1 MALKLLYLLV
11 FHHFADLLTMASPN
25 LPILAQAAGVF
36 LQVQPS
42 TADLSALA
50 LSVDQGVVSL
60 PQAILQFANSA
71 DRSLGN
77 TDACARMFFMLL
89 NRPPDLTT
97 FTQILSL
104 MAQGTSLVQICNMGL
119 QFSTS
124 LVSNSLN
131 LNNHD
136 FVYTLASLV
145 YFDPNSINGLNV
157 VLDTVVVSLNSG
169 LLSRGQVVAAAS
181 QISGSNVKYNN
192 YIETSLDYLATS
204 GQAPSQA
211 ELNAGQS
218 LPENV
223 LLRQVLT
230 QSGAS
235 PYGSTPYFMINGN
248 SLTLSGN
255 VTTAFT
261 IDLSTG
267 LSSSGGNSYY
277 RLFYSLDGGATES
290 SITYNNNLLSKVN
303 YVDATGMA
311 STLKSFTFKSGT
323 AGSTILAPNVS
334 STLTGGPG
342 TDSLKS
348 GNVSSVLIAGSGTE
362 TLIGGTGNDTFYA
375 GSGKDTLT
383 GGGGLDTFVFP
394 SSVAVVQNHSTT
406 LVTDFGAGDVLNL
419 AVLAGD
425 SGTPKG
431 ITPIV
436 GSSARGLGFV
446 NTAAAVNNSVFLVYN
461 TGQWVDDTASGLTT
475 RTPTQIS
482 QLFTQ
487 TYTISASGKVP
498 VSLGVQPVVFTIPP
512 TIGVNYF
519 VVSYDS
525 TNGAD
530 LWMVNNLAPLASID
544 PSECVLVGHLSITG
558 NLWSALN
565 TSGSIVL

>member
-1 MALKLLYLLV
+1 
-11 FHHFADLLTMASPN
+11 MASPN
-25 LPILAQAAGVF
+25 LPILAQASGVF
-36 LQVQPS
+36 LQVQP
-42 TADLSALA
+42 TAAELNALA

-60 PQAILQFANSA
+60 PQAIMQFANSA
-71 DRSLGN
+71 ARSLGN
-77 TDACARMFFMLL
+77 TDACARMFFMLF
-89 NRPPDLTT
+89 NRPPDLAT

-104 MAQGTSLVQICNMGL
+104 MSQGTNLVQICNMGL

-131 LNNHD
+131 LTNKD

-145 YFDPNSINGLNV
+145 YFDPNSINGLNA
-157 VLDTVVVSLNSG
+157 VLDTVVVSLNAG
-169 LLSRGQVVAAAS
+169 LVSRGQVVAAAS
-181 QISGSNVKYNN
+181 QISGANVKYNN
-192 YIETSLDYLATS
+192 YIETSLDYLAAS
-204 GQAPSQA
+204 GQAPSMA

-218 LPENV
+218 LPENT

-230 QSGAS
+230 QSGSS
-235 PYGSTPYFMINGN
+235 PYGANPYFMINGN
-248 SLTLSGN
+248 SLSLTGN
-255 VTTAFT
+255 VTTAFNL
-261 IDLSTG
+261 DFSTG
-267 LSSSGGNSYY
+267 LSSSGGNSFY

-290 SITYNNNLLSKVN
+290 SITYNSNLLSKVN

-311 STLKSFTFKSGT
+311 STLKSFTFKSST
-323 AGSTILAPNVS
+323 SGSTVMAPNVS
-334 STLTGGPG
+334 SSLTGGPG
-342 TDSLKS
+342 TDTLKS
-348 GNVSSVLIAGSGTE
+348 GNVSSVLIAGSGAE
-362 TLIGGTGNDTFYA
+362 TLIGGLGNDTLYA

-436 GSSARGLGFV
+436 GSSARGSGFIS
-446 NTAAAVNNSVFLVYN
+446 TGAAVNNSVFLVYN

-475 RTPTQIS
+475 RTPTQIA

-487 TYTISASGKVP
+487 TYTIPAVGKVP
-498 VSLGVQPVVFTIPP
+498 ASLGVQPVVFATPP
-512 TIGVNYF
+512 TIGVNYYI
-519 VVSYDS
+519 VSYDN